1 MIALLSDMSI
11 SDDLSI
17 STTSVD
23 STNLPNDTIGKT
35 SEGRTVEINQQ
46 LSTNVQQLLEKNV
59 AEESKGFFAFLAN
72 AFTFGKRNV
81 ALGQIK
87 NFIRSASNDNIYPT
101 IDPRYEKYLPK
112 STLPLYK
119 QLQKEIKDSNP
130 LMSLWDSRGSIRQ
143 DRASK
148 TSYYESVDERYF
160 FKMMPD
166 KTQEPANAFFYT
178 RSIKD
183 YIVTQYKGSFN
194 LNGQKVLVFEK
205 AQGEDM
211 GKYLATHSIRNGKD
225 ITARAR
231 MGAALAN
238 SIAVTHEAGFVH
250 RAIQP
255 ANVMRVNIDG
265 TEVTKLIDQ
274 GFACKNTDQDELL
287 RPVGIRLF
295 MAPEC
300 FKKPSSPVSSAVDVY
315 SFGVT
320 LVHTLFNKAPII
332 DFLSYGFNTALETQ
346 AKLEEDKLRLGKLK
360 QKEARGEDLN
370 EEEVNEKARLE
381 EALKVDEEELE
392 ELVELEELLEE
403 ESGKELDEEENLRL
417 EELKTKFGSNQ
428 KFRIKE
434 FNNRIKKDV
443 PDCDITFFNQQNF
456 FEKILANPETYKK
469 IFDPKGVYSD
479 DQFKFLCELIRD
491 CVNPD
496 PNARPSA
503 AQVGYVLTF
512 FADKANNAQPENSDH
527 PLEKVTMPSYQDIMA
542 LAKANKPAKQDQST

>member
-1 MIALLSDMSI
+1 VPISNDPNTRAL
-11 SDDLSI
+11 
-17 STTSVD
+17 SVD
-23 STNLPNDTIGKT
+23 NSGVSSNIGKT
-35 SEGRTVEINQQ
+35 LDGRTVKINQQ

-59 AEESKGFFAFLAN
+59 VEESKGFFAFLAN

-87 NFIRSASNDNIYPT
+87 NFIRSASNDNTYPT

-130 LMSLWDSRGSIRQ
+130 LMSLWDSRGRIQQ
-143 DRASK
+143 DRVSK
-148 TSYYESVDERYF
+148 TSYYNSADGRYF
-160 FKMMPD
+160 FKMMPN
-166 KTQEPANAFFYT
+166 KTQEPSNAFCT
-178 RSIKD
+178 RSIED
-183 YIVTQYKGSFN
+183 SIVTQYKGSFN
-194 LNGQKVLVFEK
+194 LNGQKILVFEK
-205 AQGEDM
+205 AQGEEM
-211 GKYLATHSIRNGKD
+211 HRFLANHSIVNSKD

-250 RAIQP
+250 RGIQP

-274 GFACKNTDQDELL
+274 GFACKSTDQDALL

-332 DFLSYGFNTALETQ
+332 DFLSYGFDTILETQ

-360 QKEARGEDLN
+360 QKEANGEKLSG
-370 EEEVNEKARLE
+370 EELNEKAGLE
-381 EALKVDEEELE
+381 ETLEVDEEELE
-392 ELVELEELLEE
+392 ALVEFEELLEE
-403 ESGKELDEEENLRL
+403 ESGKELEEENLRL
-417 EELKTKFGSNQ
+417 EELKEKFGSNQ

-434 FNNRIKKDV
+434 LNNRIKKDV
-443 PDCDITFFNQQNF
+443 PDCDITFFNRQNF

-479 DQFKFLCELIRD
+479 DQFKFLCGLIGD

-496 PNARPSA
+496 PSARPSA
-503 AQVGYVLTF
+503 AQVGYVLEI
-512 FADKANNAQPENSDH
+512 FAAYMDDNARIEAHNAQPENSDH
-527 PLEKVTMPSYQDIMA
+527 LLEKVTIPSYQDIMA
-542 LAKANKPAKQDQST
+542 LAKAGRPAKQAQSV